1 MTNLLGA
8 SEIREL
14 AAQLD
19 LKPTK
24 KLGQNFVVD
33 SNICRK
39 IVKLAQVGK
48 DDIALEIGPGLGS
61 LTLALLDSAQQVVA
75 VEIDDRLAKQLPI
88 TVENHGFK
96 NKNLMVINQDAMQL
110 REISIKPTVLV
121 ANLPYNISVPVLLN
135 TLEHFPS
142 INRGVVM
149 VQSEVAERLAAKPN
163 NKQYG
168 SPTVKANWWSS
179 LSLSGSVSRS
189 VFWPVPNVDSSLVRF
204 DRHPPL
210 GSENERV
217 ATFAVIDLL
226 NTLEHFPSINRGVVM
241 VQSEVA
247 ERLAA
252 KPNNKQYGSPTVKA
266 NWWSSLSLSG
276 SVSRSVFWPVPNVDS
291 SLVRF
296 DRHPPLGSENERV
309 ATFAVI
315 DQAFAKRRKMMRAA
329 LNQLTGTDSEK
340 LLLDSGIDPTIRGE
354 ALSVAQFF
362 QIGKQVIK
370 HNSSK

>member
-33 SNICRK
+33 ANICRK

-61 LTLALLDSAQQVVA
+61 LTLALLDSAKQVVA
-75 VEIDDRLAKQLPI
+75 IEIDDRLAKQLPT

-96 NKNLMVINQDAMQL
+96 NKDLMVINQDAMQL
-110 REISIKPTVLV
+110 RELSIKPTVLV

-135 TLEHFPS
+135 MLEHFPS

-179 LSLSGSVSRS
+179 LSLSGSV
-189 VFWPVPNVDSSLVRF
+189 
-204 DRHPPL
+204 
-210 GSENERV
+210 
-217 ATFAVIDLL
+217 A
-226 NTLEHFPSINRGVVM
+226 
-241 VQSEVA
+241 
-247 ERLAA
+247 
-252 KPNNKQYGSPTVKA
+252 
-266 NWWSSLSLSG
+266 
-276 SVSRSVFWPVPNVDS
+276 RSVFWPVPNVDS

-315 DQAFAKRRKMMRAA
+315 DQAFAKRRKMMRSA
-329 LNQLTGTDSEK
+329 LNQLIGTDAEK

>member
-33 SNICRK
+33 ANICRK

-61 LTLALLDSAQQVVA
+61 LTLALLDSAKQVVA
-75 VEIDDRLAKQLPI
+75 VEIDDRLAKQLPA

-96 NKNLMVINQDAMQL
+96 NKDLMVINQDAMQL
-110 REISIKPTVLV
+110 RELSIKPTVLV

-135 TLEHFPS
+135 MLEHFPS

-179 LSLSGSVSRS
+179 LSLSGSV
-189 VFWPVPNVDSSLVRF
+189 
-204 DRHPPL
+204 
-210 GSENERV
+210 
-217 ATFAVIDLL
+217 A
-226 NTLEHFPSINRGVVM
+226 
-241 VQSEVA
+241 
-247 ERLAA
+247 
-252 KPNNKQYGSPTVKA
+252 
-266 NWWSSLSLSG
+266 
-276 SVSRSVFWPVPNVDS
+276 RSVFWPVPNVDS

-315 DQAFAKRRKMMRAA
+315 DQAFAKRRKMMRSA
-329 LNQLTGTDSEK
+329 LNQLIGTDAEK

>member
-33 SNICRK
+33 ANICRK

-61 LTLALLDSAQQVVA
+61 LTLALLDSAKQVVA
-75 VEIDDRLAKQLPI
+75 VEIDDRLAKQLPT

-96 NKNLMVINQDAMQL
+96 NKDLMVINQDAMQL
-110 REISIKPTVLV
+110 RELSIKPTVLV

-135 TLEHFPS
+135 MLEHFPS

-179 LSLSGSVSRS
+179 LSLSGSV
-189 VFWPVPNVDSSLVRF
+189 
-204 DRHPPL
+204 
-210 GSENERV
+210 
-217 ATFAVIDLL
+217 A
-226 NTLEHFPSINRGVVM
+226 
-241 VQSEVA
+241 
-247 ERLAA
+247 
-252 KPNNKQYGSPTVKA
+252 
-266 NWWSSLSLSG
+266 
-276 SVSRSVFWPVPNVDS
+276 RSVFWPVPNVDS

-315 DQAFAKRRKMMRAA
+315 DQAFAKRRKMMRSA
-329 LNQLTGTDSEK
+329 LNQLIGTDAEK
-340 LLLDSGIDPTIRGE
+340 LLLDSGIDPTVRGE